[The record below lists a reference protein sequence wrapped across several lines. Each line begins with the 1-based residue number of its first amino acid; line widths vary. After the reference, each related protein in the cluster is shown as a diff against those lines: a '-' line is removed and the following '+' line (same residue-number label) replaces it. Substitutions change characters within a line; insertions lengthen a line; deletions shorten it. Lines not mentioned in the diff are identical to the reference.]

1 MIEKL
6 KAWILRLSLNSLWEE
21 EEEDDWEDFD
31 MQDDYISGA
40 EEDTE
45 REAKSGVTPAIVYFV
60 IVILLVMAA
69 LSYMV
74 FSHRHLYTGYSV
86 TESYEGADVIG
97 TSYLKIGGNFFKYG
111 SDGVSMVNGRNEL
124 IWSNAYTM
132 QTPTVDFTGQTLLI
146 YEQQG
151 YQVYLVDGSGIIGN
165 FITDLPIMRGEVA
178 DNGVTALLLKNDRDC
193 LIRMYSREGTQIAEV
208 KSTLEDSGYPTAFD
222 ISSDART
229 LMVAL
234 TRIGSGTVDSSI
246 MFYDFSSASEADDE
260 HFIGS
265 ISYKDQVFPEAFF
278 ANDRMPVAV
287 GDSMIVVMS
296 SGGAVSEKRKIHVDG
311 EIISTFHGED
321 YIGLVLPSSDT
332 ENRYLL
338 QVYRYNGKQTMSQ
351 AFNEGYSEIS
361 IDSGEI
367 LVYSQ
372 SHMMAFTPDGT
383 WRLNS
388 DFTKP
393 IAAFAKIPGFRRY
406 SVITWSG
413 IYRIR
418 AQ

>member
-6 KAWILRLSLNSLWEE
+6 KDWLLSLSLNSLWEE

-31 MQDDYISGA
+31 MQEDYISGA

-45 REAKSGVTPAIVYFV
+45 REAKSGVTSVFVYFV
-60 IVILLVMAA
+60 IAALSVTAA
-69 LSYMV
+69 LSYVV

-86 TESYEGADVIG
+86 IESYEGKDVTG
-97 TSYLKIGGNFFKYG
+97 TSYLKIGGNFIKYG

-124 IWSNAYTM
+124 LWSNAYTM

-151 YQVYLVDGSGIIGN
+151 YQVYVVDAGGIIGN
-165 FITDLPIMRGEVA
+165 FNTDLPIMRGKVA
-178 DNGVTALLLKNDRDC
+178 ENGVTALQLKNDRDA
-193 LIRMYSREGTQIAEV
+193 LIRLYSREGTQIAEV
-208 KSTLEDSGYPTAFD
+208 KSTLEDSGYPMAFA

-234 TRIGSGTVDSSI
+234 ARIGSGTVDSSI

-265 ISYKDQVFPEAFF
+265 ISYRDQIFPEVFF
-278 ANDRMPVAV
+278 ASDRMPVAV

-296 SGGAVSEKRKIHVDG
+296 SGSTVSEKRKIPVDG

-321 YIGLVLPSSDT
+321 SVGVVVPSSDT

-338 QVYRYNGKQTMSQ
+338 EVYRYNGKQTISQ
-351 AFNEGYSEIS
+351 VFNEGFSEIC

-367 LVYSQ
+367 LIYSQ
-372 SHMMAFTPDGT
+372 SHMMAFTSDGT

-388 DFTKP
+388 DFTMP
-393 IAAFAKIPGFRRY
+393 VAAFVKIPGFRKY
-406 SVITWSG
+406 CVITYNG
-413 IYRIR
+413 MYRIR

>member
-60 IVILLVMAA
+60 IVVLLVMAA

-151 YQVYLVDGSGIIGN
+151 YQVYLVDGRGIIGN

-193 LIRMYSREGTQIAEV
+193 LIRMYSREGTQIAELRLLQMQDLQTGELLQRSDV
-208 KSTLEDSGYPTAFD
+208 LYRAARKTELAQQHMSADRREASQRLTDERELFQICCALEKAQIRDLAHD
-222 ISSDART
+222 HLRAVDAAGA
-229 LMVAL
+229 VF
-234 TRIGSGTVDSSI
+234 I
-246 MFYDFSSASEADDE
+246 EAD
-260 HFIGS
+260 
-265 ISYKDQVFPEAFF
+265 VFK
-278 ANDRMPVAV
+278 AV
-287 GDSMIVVMS
+287 GHHVPAEMQLCDLRELPAVDRLVRYPERPAYAALCLLVRKADGEKALGLAEVDHGRRRDR
-296 SGGAVSEKRKIHVDG
+296 GGAFRRQLLRDLRRRHGIPFPARQSAERSRSRQEKQQRRG
-311 EIISTFHGED
+311 
-321 YIGLVLPSSDT
+321 
-332 ENRYLL
+332 
-338 QVYRYNGKQTMSQ
+338 
-351 AFNEGYSEIS
+351 
-361 IDSGEI
+361 
-367 LVYSQ
+367 Q
-372 SHMMAFTPDGT
+372 SHGLPGYALEQRTV
-383 WRLNS
+383 
-388 DFTKP
+388 
-393 IAAFAKIPGFRRY
+393 IAPR
-406 SVITWSG
+406 
-413 IYRIR
+413 
-418 AQ
+418 